1 MLQKDNEEL
10 QSAKD
15 DYEIKLQELCSQ
27 MNKKA
32 TQPGSISKAPTV
44 FCK

>member
-1 MLQKDNEEL
+1 MLQKANEEL

-15 DYEIKLQELCSQ
+15 HYEIKLQGLCTQ

-32 TQPGSISKAPTV
+32 TQPGSISKAPAV
-44 FCK
+44 LCK